1 MAKPSVVRLTPQDAT
16 KDFTISMTYSGT
28 LPYSNRIVIYDATTL
43 AVVYDA
49 TTTNLNYS
57 IEQTVPANT
66 LSNGSKYAV
75 QGQVFDIDG
84 NASSLSDKVY
94 FWCLATPS
102 FYFKDINDGEIF
114 ATASIFANLVYEQT
128 DYEDIGE
135 YRFYLYD
142 EIKNLLLE
150 SEAFYDIDHLT
161 YSYKGLED
169 DKFYYIRAMG
179 STVNG
184 IQMDTGYIRIF
195 INYENPEDYKLIYAE
210 CDESNSMVTY
220 QTNFIVIN
228 PSGSKDNDY
237 EYENGWIDL
246 IDKTLVY
253 DQDFVVDGDF
263 TMTIRGKNMYRN
275 ATILKCSNENM
286 GFTLSSFIYDDD
298 TIRYKLSVPNGLCN
312 YILYSDALTLS
323 EFDIIIIHIRRINNV
338 YQLYCFVELGE
349 NEELHNMWF
358 GTTQPSTSQ
367 VDNYD
372 IWIDIEN
379 NGTVRIDKNDVNIF
393 YQTSE
398 PSLLVENDYD
408 IWIGGEE

>member
-1 MAKPSVVRLTPQDAT
+1 MAKPSIVRLTPHDST

-43 AVVYDA
+43 AVLYDD

-57 IEQTVPANT
+57 IEHTVPANT
-66 LSNGSKYAV
+66 LTNGNKYAV

-102 FYFKDINDGEIF
+102 FYFDNIHDGEIF
-114 ATASIFANLVYEQT
+114 DTASIYANLIYEQS

-142 EIKNLLLE
+142 EIKQLLLE
-150 SEAFYDIDHLT
+150 SDAFYSVDNLT
-161 YSYKGLED
+161 YAYKGLSD
-169 DKFYYIRAMG
+169 DKFYYIRAVG

-184 IQMDTGYIRIF
+184 IQMDTGYIKIF
-195 INYENPEDYKLIYAE
+195 VNYENPEDYKLIYAE

-228 PSGSKDNDY
+228 PSGSKDGDY
-237 EYENGWIDL
+237 EYENGWINL

-253 DQDFVVDGDF
+253 DQDFIVNGDF
-263 TMTIRGKNMYRN
+263 TMSIRCKDVYRN
-275 ATILKCSNENM
+275 ATILKCSNDKM
-286 GFTLSSFIYDDD
+286 GFTLSSYIYDDD
-298 TIRYKLSVPNGLCN
+298 TMRYKLSVPNGLCN
-312 YILYSDALTLS
+312 YILYSEAITPSDY
-323 EFDIIIIHIRRINNV
+323 DIVTIHIRRINNV
-338 YQLYCFVELGE
+338 YQLYCFVELSDME
-349 NEELHNMWF
+349 DLHNMWF
-358 GTTQPSTSQ
+358 GETQPSASKL
-367 VDNYD
+367 DNYD
-372 IWIDIEN
+372 IWIGVDN
-379 NGTVRIDKNDVNIF
+379 DGTVRIDKNNVNIF
-393 YQTSE
+393 YQANE
-398 PSLLVENDYD
+398 PSVLVENDYD